1 MLTENLKGGNLWMKR
16 YWRIDSLNRVIAVD
30 FTGSDYD
37 TAAEET
43 GNSFATIEEAQAEL
57 ERRKIE
63 AVFRK
68 YAVKK
73 PLMNDGKKFYHI
85 SCIHDDLPFSSGCIN
100 VSSTKVIDFGTPLFE
115 DKKSAYDAIEEAG
128 GEDHVMKYYFSGV

>member
-1 MLTENLKGGNLWMKR
+1 MNR
-16 YWRIDSLNRVIAVD
+16 YWRIDSLNRVIMVEY
-30 FTGSDYD
+30 TGSDYD
-37 TAAEET
+37 KAAEEI
-43 GNSFATIEEAQAEL
+43 GNCFATITEAEKAL

-68 YAVKK
+68 HAVKK

-85 SCIHDDLPFSSGCIN
+85 SCIHDDLPFSPGCIN